1 MIIIGGARVALHIF
15 DERRCVMSFW
25 KQDPSNDDG
34 QPDITP
40 IISKEELAEL
50 GDGEVA
56 YIREMTSDEATE
68 KFPTIDGLPQGIN
81 LFALHAADGRPI
93 ALTDD
98 RDAAIEHAIG
108 DELVSATVH

>member
-1 MIIIGGARVALHIF
+1 
-15 DERRCVMSFW
+15 MSFE
-25 KQDPSNDDG
+25 KTDPLELDG
-34 QPDITP
+34 MADLTP

-68 KFPTIDGLPQGIN
+68 AFPTIDGLPEGIN

-98 RDAAIEHAIG
+98 RDAAIEHAMG
-108 DELVSATVH
+108 DELEIATVH